1 MILHLLLCALLPLQ
15 TQPAPLASGP
25 PPGSEIGPYS
35 FLIAT
40 GPKRGTQHCYV
51 CESRDKPVVLVFA
64 RQRSEELGK
73 FLTELDRLVEK
84 EKAAGLAG
92 WVTFLADNQPALEP
106 EVVTWGR
113 KHGVRHLPLGIFE
126 DQDGP
131 PRYRLSR
138 QADVT
143 ILLVA
148 QGKVKHNFV
157 FKAGTF
163 DGQKAK
169 EILNAVPSLFR

>member
-1 MILHLLLCALLPLQ
+1 MFALALFALLTLP
-15 TQPAPLASGP
+15 QPEQLRSGP
-25 PPGSEIGPYS
+25 PPGSEMGPYS

-51 CESRDKPVVLVFA
+51 CENRDKPVVLIFA
-64 RQRSEELGK
+64 RERSEELGR
-73 FLTELDRLVEK
+73 FLTDLDRIVER

-106 EVVTWGR
+106 ELVNWSR
-113 KHGVRHLPLGIFE
+113 KHGVRLIPLGIFE
-126 DQDGP
+126 DKDGP
-131 PRYRLSR
+131 PRYRLST
-138 QADVT
+138 QADLT

-148 QGKVKHNFV
+148 QGKVKQNFA

-163 DGQKAK
+163 DTKKAK
-169 EILNAVPSLFR
+169 EVLHAIPTLIRP